1 MKQTF
6 LLLIGWGLALN
17 AIAQNDTVRVGKM
30 VIIKSTIENPVDSNK
45 SSVKE
50 FRKIGS
56 PIQLSFER
64 NNKTKQVSNISTS
77 YFEWDLGFANY
88 QNETPANTYTA
99 YYTPNIAA
107 SIPTANQLKLNNL
120 KSSNVN
126 VWFIKQQVNLSKHFL
141 NLNYAIGL
149 EMFNLRFEQPV
160 SFRNDIPAKFKMD
173 DISFSKNKLF
183 VKYLTVPVQLNFN
196 TNPGSKHGLNGS
208 IGMSA
213 GYLLKARNKQI
224 SEERGKEKYN
234 GTFNLNNWRLA
245 TIGEIGIGTFHIYG
259 SYSRTNLFDENV
271 SDLKF
276 FPYTLGVRFS
286 KF

>member
-1 MKQTF
+1 MKYIL
-6 LLLIGWGLALN
+6 LLLIGWSITLN
-17 AIAQNDTVRVGKM
+17 SVAQDDTVRIGKM
-30 VIIKSTIENPVDSNK
+30 VIIKSNIDKLPDSNK
-45 SSVKE
+45 VYKGDNL
-50 FRKIGS
+50 KIGS
-56 PIQLSFER
+56 PIQISFER
-64 NNKTKQVSNISTS
+64 NKKNKQLSNVSTS

-88 QNETPANTYTA
+88 QNESPIRVYTS
-99 YYTPNIAA
+99 YTPNIAA

-126 VWFIKQQVNLSKHFL
+126 VWFVKQHVNIYKHYV
-141 NLNYAIGL
+141 NLNYAVGL
-149 EMFNLRFEQPV
+149 EMFNLRFEQPI
-160 SFRNDIPAKFKMD
+160 SFRNDLPAKIKMD

-196 TNPGSKHGLNGS
+196 ANPSSKHGLNGS

-224 SEERGKEKYN
+224 SEERGKQKYN

-245 TIGEIGIGTFHIYG
+245 TIGEIGIGTFHLYG
-259 SYSRTNLFDENV
+259 SYSRTNLFDKNL
-271 SDLKF
+271 SDYKF
-276 FPYTLGVRFS
+276 YPYTLGIRFS

>member
-1 MKQTF
+1 MKQTI

-17 AIAQNDTVRVGKM
+17 AVAQNDTVRVGKM
-30 VIIKSTIENPVDSNK
+30 VIVKSNTEKQTDSNNINTN
-45 SSVKE
+45 
-50 FRKIGS
+50 RDLKIGS
-56 PIQLSFER
+56 PIQISFER
-64 NNKTKQVSNISTS
+64 NKNKQLSNLSTS

-88 QNETPANTYTA
+88 QNETPSRVNIA
-99 YYTPNIAA
+99 YTPNIAA

-126 VWFIKQQVNLSKHFL
+126 VWFVKQHVNVYKHYI
-141 NLNYAIGL
+141 NLKYAVGL
-149 EMFNLRFEQPV
+149 EMYNLRFEEPI
-160 SFRNDIPAKFKMD
+160 SFRNDLPAKIKMD

-196 TNPGSKHGLNGS
+196 ANPNSKHGLNGS

-224 SEERGKEKYN
+224 SEESGKQKYN
-234 GTFNLNNWRLA
+234 GTFNLNNWRIA
-245 TIGEIGIGTFHIYG
+245 TIGEIGIGSFHLYG
-259 SYSRTNLFDENV
+259 SYSRTNLFDDNL
-271 SDLKF
+271 SDYRF
-276 FPYTLGVRFS
+276 FPYALGIRFS